1 MVTAEQ
7 LKFILPNC
15 KDPEN
20 WSFELSTEL
29 PNYDIVSKERIASFL
44 AQTGHESADY
54 NVLEENLN
62 YSAQGLRKVFPKY
75 FPDDRIAARY
85 ARQPKWIASRVYAN
99 RMGNGS
105 EQSMDGWKYRGRGL
119 IQITGKNN
127 YRQCSAELF
136 GDDRLLDN
144 PDLLLEP
151 RYALLSALWFWD
163 KMDLNR
169 FANDVVRTT
178 RIVNGGKTG
187 LAHRMEIYNR
197 AMEIL

>member
-1 MVTAEQ
+1 M
-7 LKFILPNC
+7 
-15 KDPEN
+15 
-20 WSFELSTEL
+20 
-29 PNYDIVSKERIASFL
+29 
-44 AQTGHESADY
+44 
-54 NVLEENLN
+54 
-62 YSAQGLRKVFPKY
+62 RKAFPKY
-75 FPDDRIAARY
+75 FTDDRIAARY

-105 EQSMDGWKYRGRGL
+105 ERSMDGWKYRGRGL

-127 YRQCSAELF
+127 YRQCSVDLF

-178 RIVNGGKTG
+178 RIVNGGKKG